1 MFWPPKVEKTTLKS
15 CSEFLKRPKQK
26 NSCSKIWPIDQLYI
40 ELGPRHF
47 CLSLFMGM
55 QDRYKSWI
63 IFYLDIL
70 NMPENV
76 QHYKIF
82 TFIWTGYCTSVI
94 KVCTLTPKFCTTFT
108 ARIASGKKELS
119 HYNNSEQCPSRF
131 LDWMGIP
138 EFSFSALSF
147 AKNFMVP
154 EFHFIVKLPFFLT
167 TSTIRSTA
175 QWGQIIIHNI
185 CRFQLII
192 TNFEPLFY
200 ASFVTL
206 FVFISI

>member
-1 MFWPPKVEKTTLKS
+1 MKTYILTVEDQMFLFYFITTVL
-15 CSEFLKRPKQK
+15 LTLP
-26 NSCSKIWPIDQLYI
+26 
-40 ELGPRHF
+40 
-47 CLSLFMGM
+47 
-55 QDRYKSWI
+55 
-63 IFYLDIL
+63 
-70 NMPENV
+70 
-76 QHYKIF
+76 KIF
-82 TFIWTGYCTSVI
+82 FIHLKIFSFIWTSYCKSVI
-94 KVCTLTPKFCTTFT
+94 KVCTLTSTFCTTFT

-175 QWGQIIIHNI
+175 QWSHIITHNI
-185 CRFQLII
+185 CGFQFLS
-192 TNFEPLFY
+192 NLQ
-200 ASFVTL
+200 TL
-206 FVFISI
+206 NL

>member
-1 MFWPPKVEKTTLKS
+1 MAIKFWELKIR
-15 CSEFLKRPKQK
+15 CSFCFFFISL
-26 NSCSKIWPIDQLYI
+26 QL
-40 ELGPRHF
+40 F
-47 CLSLFMGM
+47 CLLCQKM
-55 QDRYKSWI
+55 
-63 IFYLDIL
+63 FYIHL
-70 NMPENV
+70 
-76 QHYKIF
+76 KIF

-108 ARIASGKKELS
+108 AWIASGKKELS

-167 TSTIRSTA
+167 TSTIRNTT
-175 QWGQIIIHNI
+175 QGGQIIHEVILEI
-185 CRFQLII
+185 
-192 TNFEPLFY
+192 P
-200 ASFVTL
+200 
-206 FVFISI
+206 

>member
-1 MFWPPKVEKTTLKS
+1 MALNFQLKIYQILTVEDQMLILFLSYFITTVLFTLPKNVLHT
-15 CSEFLKRPKQK
+15 
-26 NSCSKIWPIDQLYI
+26 YI
-40 ELGPRHF
+40 HL
-47 CLSLFMGM
+47 
-55 QDRYKSWI
+55 
-63 IFYLDIL
+63 
-70 NMPENV
+70 
-76 QHYKIF
+76 KIF

-108 ARIASGKKELS
+108 AWIASGKKELS

-167 TSTIRSTA
+167 TSTIRNTT
-175 QWGQIIIHNI
+175 QGGQIIHEVILEI
-185 CRFQLII
+185 
-192 TNFEPLFY
+192 P
-200 ASFVTL
+200 
-206 FVFISI
+206 